1 MSNQARKA
9 PDDRNAVVVS
19 LLNQLADRLHKSE
32 HERQRLLSAIDDL
45 ETRSDQSERIF
56 LTLQDKLSKQDAT
69 DISILRRQSE
79 LEQIW
84 KETLDRL
91 NRAESIATRMEE
103 AFEMQERLAR
113 RLEQAAQDKARM
125 LRKIEAIEQSVER
138 TNEAIRTGA
147 LVPAGQQSRSIF
159 VAEPSNQNAF
169 WWQRAVRVNTT
180 ALVGVLALT
189 ILAGYGVS
197 QWDRWRVQFMP
208 TLTMT
213 QNDVEHVADLNAE
226 DGAPVL
232 NATTETD
239 IQSDPFIAGLDATL
253 NTDENDLAAFGPAD
267 PSLVTDVASEAA
279 GALRVEDLSDM
290 MDVNPDSVAT
300 ALNAIEPGEAGVV
313 PDLEQDV
320 AAIAAQTKIDQMDA
334 DAAPIERAEDV
345 MIVDPVPPQTVQD
358 KGDATAVADRADIES
373 FLRAKRE
380 GLAPLTERI
389 TPDSSLPAVIK
400 NVEDKAFAGIPEA
413 QHDLAAIYTAG
424 HAGVK
429 VDYKRAA
436 LWFEEAAA
444 QGIANARY
452 NLGVLYHQGLGVNKD
467 VATAIRWYRAAAQL
481 GHPEAQYNLGIA
493 HIEGIGTA
501 YDPRLAASF
510 FEQAANAGITEAAY
524 NLGLIYENGL
534 LGAVD
539 TKSAIY
545 WYKNAADRGSPEGQ
559 VALDQLSAALNMS
572 KKQVASLYEEMSRDR
587 DPAGAVQDAAPAAV
601 TPQKRSE
608 AVKPVTNIV
617 KTAATERTRPRAE
630 DIAPAIPRLS
640 AADAASL
647 AGEGVVKSDQS
658 LTAQVQEQLMRRGL
672 YPGPADG
679 IGGPLTTDAIRTYQR
694 DNGLAVDGAVNADIL
709 AHMLGK
715 QN

>member
-32 HERQRLLSAIDDL
+32 HERQRLLSAIGDL

-84 KETLDRL
+84 KDTLERL
-91 NRAESIATRMEE
+91 NRAEAIATRMEE

-113 RLEQAAQDKARM
+113 RLEQAAQDKVRM

-147 LVPAGQQSRSIF
+147 LVPAGQPSRSIF

-208 TLTMT
+208 TLTLT
-213 QNDVEHVADLNAE
+213 QGEIEQVADLGAE
-226 DGAPVL
+226 HAAPVL
-232 NATTETD
+232 DATTEA
-239 IQSDPFIAGLDATL
+239 QSDPFIAGLDATL
-253 NTDENDLAAFGPAD
+253 NTNEDELAAFGAAD
-267 PSLVTDVASEAA
+267 PALVADVAREAA
-279 GALRVEDLSDM
+279 GALKVEDLSDM
-290 MDVNPDSVAT
+290 MDVNPDAVAA

-320 AAIAAQTKIDQMDA
+320 AAIAAQTKIDAPKMDG
-334 DAAPIERAEDV
+334 APIERAEDV
-345 MIVDPVPPQTVQD
+345 MIVDPVPTQTVKD
-358 KGDATAVADRADIES
+358 DGDATAVADRADIES

-380 GLAPLTERI
+380 GLAPLAERM
-389 TPDSSLPAVIK
+389 TPDASLPAVIK

-452 NLGVLYHQGLGVNKD
+452 NLGVLYHQGLGVDKD

-572 KKQVASLYEEMSRDR
+572 KKQVANLYEEMSRDR
-587 DPAGAVQDAAPAAV
+587 DPAGAMQDTTPAMT
-601 TPQKRSE
+601 TPQKRSD
-608 AVKPVTNIV
+608 AAKPVTNIV

-647 AGEGVVKSDQS
+647 AGEGAVKSDQS

-679 IGGPLTTDAIRTYQR
+679 IGGPLTSDALRTYQR
-694 DNGLAVDGAVNADIL
+694 DNGLKVDGVVNADVL
-709 AHMLGK
+709 AHMLET

>member
-1 MSNQARKA
+1 M
-9 PDDRNAVVVS
+9 
-19 LLNQLADRLHKSE
+19 
-32 HERQRLLSAIDDL
+32 
-45 ETRSDQSERIF
+45 
-56 LTLQDKLSKQDAT
+56 
-69 DISILRRQSE
+69 
-79 LEQIW
+79 
-84 KETLDRL
+84 
-91 NRAESIATRMEE
+91 
-103 AFEMQERLAR
+103 
-113 RLEQAAQDKARM
+113 
-125 LRKIEAIEQSVER
+125 
-138 TNEAIRTGA
+138 G
-147 LVPAGQQSRSIF
+147 
-159 VAEPSNQNAF
+159 
-169 WWQRAVRVNTT
+169 
-180 ALVGVLALT
+180 
-189 ILAGYGVS
+189 
-197 QWDRWRVQFMP
+197 
-208 TLTMT
+208 
-213 QNDVEHVADLNAE
+213 
-226 DGAPVL
+226 
-232 NATTETD
+232 
-239 IQSDPFIAGLDATL
+239 
-253 NTDENDLAAFGPAD
+253 
-267 PSLVTDVASEAA
+267 
-279 GALRVEDLSDM
+279 
-290 MDVNPDSVAT
+290 
-300 ALNAIEPGEAGVV
+300 
-313 PDLEQDV
+313 
-320 AAIAAQTKIDQMDA
+320 
-334 DAAPIERAEDV
+334 
-345 MIVDPVPPQTVQD
+345 
-358 KGDATAVADRADIES
+358 
-373 FLRAKRE
+373 
-380 GLAPLTERI
+380 
-389 TPDSSLPAVIK
+389 
-400 NVEDKAFAGIPEA
+400 
-413 QHDLAAIYTAG
+413 
-424 HAGVK
+424 
-429 VDYKRAA
+429 
-436 LWFEEAAA
+436 
-444 QGIANARY
+444 
-452 NLGVLYHQGLGVNKD
+452 KD

-587 DPAGAVQDAAPAAV
+587 DPAGAVQDAAPATV
-601 TPQKRSE
+601 TPQKRSD